1 METKHQ
7 RHKRLA
13 KAAAERMRRNPNER
27 TRQTLFRHMKGLC
40 SDGR

>member
-1 METKHQ
+1 MESNHQ

-27 TRQTLFRHMKGLC
+27 TRRTLFTHLKGLC
-40 SDGR
+40 N